1 MNAFRIIIT
10 LVAVT
15 LLGSVGEIDKS
26 VTKVQSGDLA
36 LETTEILS
44 EPIDKVTNDDNVI
57 LWLLGN
63 QEWSISNIVGA
74 STETGWIN
82 DEYEVASTLNGN
94 EVYSVYSTLNL
105 IDTYS
110 GSYATETG
118 VLTQEV
124 ELHKANESVNVF
136 AEYDLNNEGALIALE
151 SNWNAKPREIVELDL
166 MQTDNVKL
174 KLNEYGFSNTEY
186 IFTNIK
192 RVYELDLD
200 NDGNLELIVFESNN
214 DLSNFHDEDIELAR
228 YNKLTIVSKRK
239 DANFIE
245 VINENYKPDEY
256 WYLMYTGIN
265 FLDLD
270 GDGTMEVIVESTGS
284 EEDLLSV
291 FTFMEDRVI
300 EVLSCFYGV

>member
-1 MNAFRIIIT
+1 M
-10 LVAVT
+10 
-15 LLGSVGEIDKS
+15 
-26 VTKVQSGDLA
+26 
-36 LETTEILS
+36 
-44 EPIDKVTNDDNVI
+44 
-57 LWLLGN
+57 
-63 QEWSISNIVGA
+63 
-74 STETGWIN
+74 
-82 DEYEVASTLNGN
+82 
-94 EVYSVYSTLNL
+94 
-105 IDTYS
+105 
-110 GSYATETG
+110 
-118 VLTQEV
+118 
-124 ELHKANESVNVF
+124 
-136 AEYDLNNEGALIALE
+136 
-151 SNWNAKPREIVELDL
+151 
-166 MQTDNVKL
+166 
-174 KLNEYGFSNTEY
+174 
-186 IFTNIK
+186 
-192 RVYELDLD
+192 DLD

-300 EVLSCFYGV
+300 EVYHVSTVSKENGKIDT